1 MNFPVTN
8 ANADIILLQ
17 LSFLDAYDM
26 IILNRHF
33 NTISAE
39 YISFSNFLSVCHA
52 FHIYFLCI
60 LILVSSD

>member
-39 YISFSNFLSVCHA
+39 YISFSNFFKCLSCFPYLFFYA
-52 FHIYFLCI
+52 F
-60 LILVSSD
+60 